1 MKYYTEPL
9 VNEIKN
15 KKRFTSFFLGDSRRT
30 SYYQATHRENGTYL
44 LWIEGINWGKT
55 ITYPC
60 VLIQG
65 PETLV
70 FEQGSLE
77 ISKIN
82 NQQLVDRWQTVVD
95 ARRIRTEY
103 DVTELEKQEFHAMFG
118 RYRKQHL
125 DWAIA
130 QAEAENG
137 LNRQESDE
145 SDEEER
151 EEQTEA

>member
-1 MKYYTEPL
+1 MKYYTEAL
-9 VNEIKN
+9 MNEVKP

-30 SYYQATHRENGTYL
+30 CYYQATHRENGTYL
-44 LWIEGINWGKT
+44 LWIEGINWGKV

-70 FEQGSLE
+70 FENGSLD
-77 ISKIN
+77 ISKQN
-82 NQQLVDRWQTVVD
+82 NQQLVERWAAAAQPATF
-95 ARRIRTEY
+95 REEY
-103 DVTELEKQEFHAMFG
+103 DVTTLEKQEFNAIFA

-130 QAEAENG
+130 QAEEEARREEEAQAEQ
-137 LNRQESDE
+137 QED
-145 SDEEER
+145 DEE
-151 EEQTEA
+151 A